1 MNLLLKPFNEMTAE
15 DYAELDMKAGLE
27 IHQQLYTEKKLFCH
41 CPAGKYN
48 KAHDAEL
55 LRRMRPTLSELGEY
69 DGTALMEFKTK
80 KEIIYQINHESV
92 CTYEMDDTP
101 PFEINQEALDISL
114 EIAMLMNY
122 QLVSEIHIARKQ
134 YLDGSIPTGFQR
146 TTIVGIDGWIQYKN
160 RKIGLI
166 QLGLEEDSCRE
177 ISDEGHF
184 IYFKTDRLGMPLI
197 EVVTDPD
204 MIHPDEVAEVAEII
218 GRLLRATGKV
228 LTGPGATRQD
238 VNVSARGGTRI
249 EIKGVPSLKW
259 IPALTHYEAFR
270 QVALLKVRDELAKRG
285 ITKDNLQYEV
295 VDLTH
300 VLHESKNEHF
310 KKSLKEHGKIKGI
323 VLKGLQGLMLHT
335 TQPGKTF
342 FHEIVGRLR
351 VIACLDNMPNAY
363 HTDHYP
369 DYAKSAND
377 IRKILQNLNVG
388 KDDVAIVVWGSD
400 MDTTT
405 ACKEIVLR
413 IEDAIIGIPSE
424 TRQAFPSGINDF
436 ERILPG
442 ANRMYP
448 DTDLPPH
455 AITKERVEKLRQ
467 HLPVSP
473 LKRSA
478 LYQGL
483 GASFKVAR
491 ALSISPF
498 AGLIEQLLNIGITI
512 KILQTGFYE
521 FPIALSREGLQFRNI
536 PEESLRKTFDMLK
549 AGDFKREYLW
559 NIIHTLAKKP
569 AWTPEN
575 VLERNKILPMLS
587 ESDVVS
593 IINDELAI
601 KPTKEHNLSKISA
614 KKHFAMMLK
623 HYMGRIMHKRNVKG
637 RFAGKK
643 VADMLRAKI
652 THIVEQTSK

>member
-1 MNLLLKPFNEMTAE
+1 MEFKPASDEKYREIGFMS
-15 DYAELDMKAGLE
+15 GLE
-27 IHQQLYTEKKLFCH
+27 IHQQLMTSKKLFCR
-41 CPAGKYN
+41 CPCGLYTDEW
-48 KAHDAEL
+48 DAEV
-55 LRRMRPTLSELGEY
+55 LRHMRPTLSELGEY

-80 KEIIYQINHESV
+80 KNIIYRLKSESV

-101 PFEINQEALDISL
+101 PFLVNEDALDVAIQMCLMLNCEIVDEFHIS
-114 EIAMLMNY
+114 
-122 QLVSEIHIARKQ
+122 RKQ

-146 TTIVGIDGWIQYKN
+146 TSIIGVNGSIPYKDG
-160 RKIGLI
+160 RKIGI
-166 QLGLEEDSCRE
+166 TQISIEEDSCRE

>member
-1 MNLLLKPFNEMTAE
+1 MEFKPASDETYREIGFMS
-15 DYAELDMKAGLE
+15 GLE
-27 IHQQLYTEKKLFCH
+27 IHQQLMTSKKLFCR
-41 CPAGKYN
+41 CPSGLYTDEW
-48 KAHDAEL
+48 DAEV
-55 LRRMRPTLSELGEY
+55 LRHMRPTLSELGEY

-80 KEIIYQINHESV
+80 KNIIYRLKSESV

-101 PFEINQEALDISL
+101 PFLMNEDALDVAIQMCLMLNCEIVDEFHIS
-114 EIAMLMNY
+114 
-122 QLVSEIHIARKQ
+122 RKQ

-146 TTIVGIDGWIQYKN
+146 TSIIGVNGSIPYKDG
-160 RKIGLI
+160 RKIGI
-166 QLGLEEDSCRE
+166 TQISIEEDSCRE
-177 ISDEGHF
+177 ISDEGHY

-204 MIHPDEVAEVAEII
+204 MRHPDEVAEVAEII

-238 VNVSARGGTRI
+238 VNVSAKGGTRI

-259 IPALTHYEAFR
+259 IPKLTHYEAFR
-270 QVALLKVRDELAKRG
+270 QVALLKVREELAKRG
-285 ITKDNLQYEV
+285 ITKDNLTSEV
-295 VDLTH
+295 ADLTH
-300 VLHESKNEHF
+300 LLHESKNEHF
-310 KKSLKEHGKIKGI
+310 KKALKKQSKIKGI
-323 VLKGLQGLMLHT
+323 VLRRLHGLLLLS

-369 DYAKSAND
+369 DYAKSDND
-377 IRKILQNLNVG
+377 LHKILQTLNVG
-388 KDDVAIVVWGSD
+388 KDDVALVVWGSD

-424 TRQAFPSGINDF
+424 TRQAFSSGLNDF

-467 HLPVSP
+467 ELPESP

-478 LYQGL
+478 RYQGL

-498 AGLIEQLLNIGITI
+498 ANLIERLLDSGFSI
-512 KILQTGFYE
+512 KMLQTAFYE
-521 FPIALSREGLQFRNI
+521 YPIAFSREGLQFRNI
-536 PEESLRKTFDMLK
+536 PAASLKKTFEMLK
-549 AGDFKREYLW
+549 SGSFKREYLW
-559 NIIHTLAKKP
+559 NLIHTIAKKP
-569 AWTPEN
+569 EWIPEN
-575 VLERNKILPMLS
+575 ILERNKILPTLS
-587 ESDVVS
+587 ESEVLS
-593 IINDELAI
+593 IIDEEISI
-601 KPTKEHNLSKISA
+601 KPAKERDLSKINA
-614 KKHFAMMLK
+614 EKYVEIMLK
-623 HYMGRIMHKRNVKG
+623 HYMGRIMHKCNVKG
-637 RFAGKK
+637 RFAGNK
-643 VADMLRAKI
+643 VADLLRAKI
-652 THIVEQTSK
+652 SHIIEQKR